1 MTLTDSC
8 SSQTHFF
15 PVFFISYADWLSCI
29 IEFLFIL
36 IFKYALCILYHTFVL
51 HSISLSY
58 ILPQHFDR
66 DLLLLSVK
74 QFTLS
79 PLLFYYVLQALCA
92 IFLYVTLSES
102 SKTHTCHRTPSPTP
116 VDLDHRQQQ
125 QPFYGPLSGTTRVSR
140 YQKKHSPTHHPDHHP
155 IFISFFHLPRSIA
168 SSFFEH
174 S

>member
-1 MTLTDSC
+1 MMTLTDSC
-8 SSQTHFF
+8 SSQTHCF

-79 PLLFYYVLQALCA
+79 PLLFYYVLQALCE

-102 SKTHTCHRTPSPTP
+102 SKTHTFHRTPSPTP
-116 VDLDHRQQQ
+116 VDLEHRQQHNN
-125 QPFYGPLSGTTRVSR
+125 R
-140 YQKKHSPTHHPDHHP
+140 YMALCPG
-155 IFISFFHLPRSIA
+155 LPRSAGTRRNTHPPTILIIIQSLSA
-168 SSFFEH
+168 SSIYH
-174 S
+174 DP